1 MPPFGVSA
9 VANLVPPLEPAPP
22 RLPPRRRAP
31 GGGAQPFLKWVG
43 GKGGLLTQLEPLLP
57 PDHARRRYFEPFL
70 GGGAMF
76 FHLGPRRAVLGD
88 MNKELVATYQVV
100 ADDVEALI
108 RVLERMAGEHCETHF
123 YATREAW
130 NDGRVRSRVERAATF
145 IYFNR
150 TCFNGLWRVNRA
162 GKYNVPMGRY
172 ANPSVCLP
180 ERLRAASVALAGA
193 QIKYSSYGDTLESAA
208 AGDLVYL
215 DPPYQPV
222 SATANFTGYNA
233 EAFDEKAQRK
243 LAATFHRLDERG
255 CLVMQ
260 SNSDTPLI
268 RQLYARY
275 RIDVVMAARNVNSRA
290 DKRGA
295 VQEVVVRNY

>member
-1 MPPFGVSA
+1 MAPIAHELPQ
-9 VANLVPPLEPAPP
+9 LET
-22 RLPPRRRAP
+22 RLPPRRRHGIP
-31 GGGAQPFLKWVG
+31 GAQPFLKWVG
-43 GKGGLLTQLEPLLP
+43 GKGGLLAQLEPLLP
-57 PDHARRRYFEPFL
+57 ADHRKRRYFEPFL

-88 MNKELVATYQVV
+88 MNRELVATYQMV
-100 ADDVEALI
+100 AHDVEAVI
-108 RVLERMAGEHCETHF
+108 RALEPMAAAHSEDHF
-123 YATREAW
+123 YRTRAAW
-130 NDGRVRSRVERAATF
+130 NDGHIRSRVARAATF

-172 ANPSVCLP
+172 SNPLVCLP
-180 ERLRAASVALAGA
+180 ERLRAAAAALAGA
-193 QIKYSSYGDTLESAA
+193 QVRWQSYVDTVEDARQ
-208 AGDLVYL
+208 GDLVYF

-233 EAFDEKAQRK
+233 ECFGEAQQRQ
-243 LAATFHRLDERG
+243 LGALFHRLHERG
-255 CLVMQ
+255 CLVML

-268 RQLYARY
+268 RQIYSRF
-275 RIDVVMAARNVNSRA
+275 RIDVVMAARHVNSRA

-295 VQEVVVRNY
+295 VPEVVVRNY